1 MRLTGPSDF
10 AIRTVRTAGANA
22 PDRVGTPV
30 PAKSVRADDGI
41 GVATGFAK
49 AGPTPMFDAERVAQ
63 IRKAIEQ
70 DRYPLVPAKIA
81 DAIIAAKLYG
91 IVGS

>member
-1 MRLTGPSDF
+1 
-10 AIRTVRTAGANA
+10 
-22 PDRVGTPV
+22 
-30 PAKSVRADDGI
+30 
-41 GVATGFAK
+41 
-49 AGPTPMFDAERVAQ
+49 MFDAERVAQ